1 MTRRGRKP
9 VHDELTGDLFA
20 SLPETE
26 GEPDVVLPTD
36 VAGMLALL
44 ARWHEEGWLRRI
56 DLELAHFLAEGAEP
70 SPALPPVLLA
80 AALCSWQLGRGHVCL
95 DLQAVLEQPM
105 PVLSI
110 PVEPWLQTLTL
121 ADWQAACVACP
132 RRGPGQR
139 RWCWC
144 SIACTCGV
152 SGSTSRTSSKASG
165 SG

>member
-1 MTRRGRKP
+1 M
-9 VHDELTGDLFA
+9 
-20 SLPETE
+20 PETE

-44 ARWHEEGWLRRI
+44 AHWHEEGWLRRI
-56 DLELAHFLAEGAEP
+56 DLELAHFLVEGAEP

-95 DLQAVLEQPM
+95 DLRAVLEQPM

-110 PVEPWLQTLTL
+110 PVGPWLQTLTL
-121 ADWQAACVACP
+121 ADWQPVWRAHHWWRSRWPWGQRMRCP
-132 RRGPGQR
+132 QMGPGR
-139 RWCWC
+139 RHWCW
-144 SIACTCGV
+144 SSSACTCGV